1 MATVKKMKCIG
12 YLNGVKKSGS
22 INIKFRDPDFANE
35 WSEINK
41 ATRGEQTTL
50 DDFFDLG
57 KAKWIALAKKGRMVK
72 YSISQAKK
80 IENTD
85 AGNPSGFSK
94 LLPKKQKRALN
105 QIDSGKVELSIVA
118 NYGDYK
124 FLVAGNTR
132 LTAMMKIF
140 GEGYVWQY
148 NVPDELP
155 RPGTKLFNEVDE
167 KTAVFAFGRMN
178 PPTTGHA
185 KLIEKVMT
193 VAKKEKGTPMI
204 YPSKTEDNKK
214 NPLTYKT
221 KVQVLKDV
229 FGNIINTDTSIKTP
243 FDVLEYLNKKK
254 FSKVVFVVGS
264 DRVVEFK
271 RNMSKYV
278 ESDLNNIKEFLVVSA
293 GDRDPDAEGVK
304 GISGSKMREYV
315 KKDKF
320 KKFAGGLMTKNSK
333 LAEKVF
339 EELYSRMK
347 L

>member
-1 MATVKKMKCIG
+1 MATVNMKCMG
-12 YLNGVKKSGS
+12 SLNGVKKSGS
-22 INIKFRDPDFANE
+22 INIQFRNPDFAHE
-35 WSEINK
+35 WSEIYK
-41 ATRGEQTTL
+41 AIPGQRTEI
-50 DDFFDLG
+50 DDMRSLGFARWIGLAKLG
-57 KAKWIALAKKGRMVK
+57 KMIKVTKAL
-72 YSISQAKK
+72 AKK
-80 IENTD
+80 IENTHAAD
-85 AGNPSGFSK
+85 PDSFEK
-94 LLPKKQKRALN
+94 LDKPKKDRTAK
-105 QIDSGKVELSIVA
+105 QIYSGKVELSILA
-118 NYGDYK
+118 NWSDGYK
-124 FLVAGNTR
+124 YLVAGNTR
-132 LTAMMKIF
+132 LTAQMKIF

-155 RPGTKLFNEVDE
+155 RPGMKLFNKVNE

-204 YPSKTEDNKK
+204 YPSKTEDNNK

-221 KVQVLKDV
+221 KLEVLRDV
-229 FGNIINTDTSIKTP
+229 FGNIINTDASIKTP
-243 FDVLEYLNKKK
+243 FDVLEHLNKKK

-271 RNMSKYV
+271 RNMSKFV
-278 ESDLNNIKEFLVVSA
+278 ESDLDNIKEFSVVSA

-320 KKFAGGLMTKNSK
+320 KKFADGLMTKNSK

-339 EELYSRMK
+339 EELHPRR
-347 L
+347 